1 MSLLNKLFGRPAA
14 DPAPVPAA
22 PRPVPPTPAPA
33 PPPPVD
39 RYASLPG
46 SDPALLAAI
55 GTAVSARLDADPS
68 VHRIKANG
76 LDIFAVP
83 DFVSPEE
90 RTALIALIGADVKP
104 STSLRADGKPSR
116 RTSETC
122 HLPATMPLVAEI
134 ERRISELLDLPL
146 SHSETVQGQ
155 RYTPGQQFKV
165 HNDYFAAGQP
175 YSETVASEG
184 GQRTW
189 TAMAYLDAPAAGG
202 ATRFPYAGIAIPP
215 RPGVLLVWNNLDRS
229 GMPNRF
235 SHHEGM
241 MVEAGIKH
249 VLTKWFRE
257 REWHSSDASNA
268 LRR

>member
-1 MSLLNKLFGRPAA
+1 MVCGMSLLNKLFGRPPAA
-14 DPAPVPAA
+14 DPAPASAA
-22 PRPVPPTPAPA
+22 PQPRPASPAPT
-33 PPPPVD
+33 D

-46 SDPALLAAI
+46 SDPALLAAT
-55 GTAVSARLDADPS
+55 GAAVSARLEADARA
-68 VHRIKANG
+68 HRINANG

-83 DFVSPEE
+83 DFVSAEE
-90 RTALIALIGADVKP
+90 RAALIAMIGADVKP

-122 HLPATMPLVAEI
+122 HLPATTPLVAEI
-134 ERRISELLDLPL
+134 ERRMSELLGLPL

-155 RYTPGQQFKV
+155 RYSPGQQFKV

-175 YSETVASEG
+175 YSQTVADEG
-184 GQRTW
+184 GQRSW
-189 TAMAYLDAPAAGG
+189 TAMVYLDAPAAGG
-202 ATRFPYAGIAIPP
+202 ATRFPHAGIAIPP
-215 RPGVLLVWNNLDRS
+215 TPGVLLTWNNLDRA

-241 MVEAGIKH
+241 MVTDGIKH

-257 REWHSSDASNA
+257 REWRSSAASNA